1 MAELANQ
8 KVSID
13 IGPKMF
19 RRFEDLPNT
28 VSHVLAE
35 FVDNALQ
42 SSRDHREELRAID
55 PNYKLNV
62 NIEIFWDEN
71 ESKVSQR
78 LAKKFIITDNAAGID
93 LNHYAHAFKSAE
105 TPDDDSGLNEFGM
118 GLKTAA
124 CWLGE
129 TWSVKTKALGE
140 NVERLFR
147 FDINEVTDNE
157 LKELPYETRPKAP
170 GEHGTIIEIDA
181 TTKNIPT
188 FKSLGKI
195 RTEIASIYRNSLRE
209 DELDILVNDNPL
221 EFVDYQVL
229 HAPFYNKTDDP
240 AKTWRYKVDFKF
252 GKYKATGFIAILRD
266 INSLQNGLVLS
277 RRGRVIIGAESDGRY
292 FPKILFGAPGNFK
305 YKRLFGELEL
315 EGFAVSFNKNDIQDK
330 DNLEMLMEALRDKI
344 REDDPQFFPQADGYR
359 ADNTA
364 KQVRKLVTKHD
375 DAPKAKHTPVV
386 IDTKAVEEKIRV
398 ESDSV
403 FVHQPYV
410 EEPAVIN
417 EYKKLDVYDI
427 GSKQYHLQV
436 KFVEGGSDLIYVG
449 TPKELSD
456 TIVCNI
462 NVKHVFFKHFG
473 DPSDSIVAILK
484 SLVIA
489 KFTAGK
495 NGNGSAAELM
505 EYFNEFIKKTQV

>member
-1 MAELANQ
+1 MAELVGQ

-42 SSRDHREELRAID
+42 SSRDHYKELLALD
-55 PNYKLNV
+55 PSYKLNV

-71 ESKVSQR
+71 EAKGAQR
-78 LAKKFIITDNAAGID
+78 LAKRFIITDNAAGID
-93 LNHYAHAFKSAE
+93 INHYKHAFKSAE
-105 TPDDDSGLNEFGM
+105 TPDDNSGLNEFGM

-129 TWSVKTKALGE
+129 TWSVRTKALGE
-140 NVERLFR
+140 PVERIFR

-157 LKELPYETRPKAP
+157 LKELPYKIRPKSP
-170 GEHGTIIEIDA
+170 EEHGTIIEIEA

-188 FKSLGKI
+188 YKSLDKI
-195 RTEIASIYRNSLRE
+195 RTEIASIYRNSLRKE
-209 DELDILVNDNPL
+209 ELDILVNDYPL
-221 EFVDYQVL
+221 EFVDYHIL
-229 HAPFYNKTDDP
+229 HAPFQRKQDEPSRD
-240 AKTWRYKVDFKF
+240 WRYDVNFKF
-252 GKYKATGFIAILRD
+252 GKYKASGFIAILRD

-330 DNLEMLMEALRDKI
+330 DNLEMLMEALRDEI
-344 REDDPQFFPQADGYR
+344 REKDPLFFTQADEYR
-359 ADNTA
+359 SDTTS
-364 KQVRKLVTKHD
+364 KQVKKLVSKHD
-375 DAPKAKHTPVV
+375 DAPKDKRSPVV
-386 IDTKAVEEKIRV
+386 IDANIVQEKIR
-398 ESDSV
+398 SV
-403 FVHQPYV
+403 NSSTSTPKPI
-410 EEPAVIN
+410 EEPSVIN
-417 EYKKLDVYDI
+417 EYKKLDVYDV
-427 GSKQYHLQV
+427 GGKQYHLQV
-436 KFVEGGSDLIYVG
+436 KFVEGITDLVYVG
-449 TPKELSD
+449 TPKDLND

-473 DPSDSIVAILK
+473 NPSDSIVAVLK

-495 NGNGSAAELM
+495 NGNGSASELM

>member
-1 MAELANQ
+1 MAELTNQ

-42 SSRDHREELRAID
+42 SSRDHRDELLAIE

-62 NIEIFWDEN
+62 NIEIFWDES
-71 ESKVSQR
+71 EVKGSQR
-78 LAKKFIITDNAAGID
+78 LATKFIITDNAAGID
-93 LNHYAHAFKSAE
+93 INHYAHAFKSAE

-140 NVERLFR
+140 NVERIFR

-157 LKELPYETRPKAP
+157 LKELPYETVPKRPE
-170 GEHGTIIEIDA
+170 EHGTVIEINA
-181 TTKNIPT
+181 STKNIPT
-188 FKSLGKI
+188 YKSLDKI
-195 RTEIASIYRNSLRE
+195 RTELASIYRNSLRKE
-209 DELDILVNDNPL
+209 ELDILVNDYPL
-221 EFVDYQVL
+221 EFVDYKILQ
-229 HAPFYNKTDDP
+229 APFYSKPDDP
-240 AKTWRYKVDFKF
+240 AKTWRYDVNFRF

-330 DNLEMLMEALRDKI
+330 DNLEMLMEALRDDI
-344 REDDPQFFPQADGYR
+344 REKDPQFFSQADNYR

-364 KQVRKLVTKHD
+364 KQVKKLVNKHD
-375 DAPKAKHTPVV
+375 EAPKAKHTPVV

-398 ESDSV
+398 ENSPV

-410 EEPAVIN
+410 EEPPVIN

-427 GSKQYHLQV
+427 GGKQYHLQV
-436 KFVEGGSDLIYVG
+436 KFVEGGSDLLYVG
-449 TPKELSD
+449 TPKEQSD

-473 DPSDSIVAILK
+473 DPSDSVVAILK

-495 NGNGSAAELM
+495 IGNGSASELM

>member
-1 MAELANQ
+1 
-8 KVSID
+8 
-13 IGPKMF
+13 
-19 RRFEDLPNT
+19 
-28 VSHVLAE
+28 
-35 FVDNALQ
+35 LQ
-42 SSRDHREELRAID
+42 SSRDHREELLERD

-71 ESKVSQR
+71 ESKGSQR

-129 TWSVKTKALGE
+129 TWSVRTKALGE
-140 NVERLFR
+140 DVERIFR

-157 LKELPYETRPKAP
+157 LKELPYETRSKSPE
-170 GEHGTIIEIDA
+170 EHGTVIEIDA

-188 FKSLGKI
+188 FKSLERI
-195 RTEIASIYRNSLRE
+195 RSEIASIYRNSLRLH
-209 DELDILVNDNPL
+209 ELDILINDNPL
-221 EFVDYQVL
+221 EFVDYPIL
-229 HAPFYNKTDDP
+229 HAPLFNKP
-240 AKTWRYKVDFKF
+240 EEASRIWRQNVDFKF
-252 GKYKATGFIAILRD
+252 GKYKAKGFIAILRD

-344 REDDPQFFPQADGYR
+344 REENPQFFPQADGYR
-359 ADNTA
+359 TDNTA
-364 KQVRKLVTKHD
+364 KQVKKLVNKHD
-375 DAPKAKHTPVV
+375 EAPKTKLSTVV
-386 IDTKAVEEKIRV
+386 IDTKVVEEKIR
-398 ESDSV
+398 EENTQSLPSEQ
-403 FVHQPYV
+403 HE

-417 EYKKLDVYDI
+417 EYKKLDVYDV
-427 GSKQYHLQV
+427 GGKHYHLHV

-449 TPKELSD
+449 KPKDLSD

-462 NVKHVFFKHFG
+462 NVKHIFFKHFG
-473 DPSDSIVAILK
+473 APSDSIVAILK

-489 KFTAGK
+489 KYMAGTK
-495 NGNGSAAELM
+495 GNGSASELM
-505 EYFNEFIKKTQV
+505 EYFNEFVKKTQV